1 MLEHRYN
8 EKKKCQSW
16 RDELKNQAKFKQ
28 FYNFVFDYLKEEK
41 KILSKNAKHF
51 KLNLLVQ
58 PAMEEA
64 TTVWEML
71 GVSDK
76 WPLYRHWA
84 EFVKD
89 KKSISR
95 DTWRLFL
102 NFIEQYPK
110 DVSTYDAD
118 SCWPSVLDE
127 VLL

>member
-41 KILSKNAKHF
+41 KILT
-51 KLNLLVQ
+51 
-58 PAMEEA
+58 MEEA

-76 WPLYRHWA
+76 WPLYRQWA

-127 VLL
+127 FVDFVNKDKKK